1 VRRIGSVESP
11 AALRAGWIG
20 CIAFTAIGGGV
31 FYVFAFQ
38 AREWV
43 PALIALVFVAFG
55 AACLWSSVQRTLE
68 YRRFGALELELGAET
83 LEPGGVLKA
92 RLDLH
97 AHDVPRVRATVVAY
111 EWVSSPGGKASQR
124 RQVER
129 VRSGMVFPVHAGIA
143 EIRMRMPGAQAGG
156 ELDWRLEV
164 HAELPGVD
172 LNRTF
177 ALRVSATATPA
188 PAPAPAPEPEP
199 PAATFEP
206 EASPVAAPLLIA
218 ANLVPLAGVLLWG
231 WRIGDV
237 VILYW
242 IENLVVGAFNV
253 LRILSA
259 APGGSALSGLA
270 GKVFLAGFFTV
281 HYGMFCYGHGVF
293 LAMMFPVHG
302 PDGAKLGIDG
312 VVLEMLREPGLLAAV
327 AALVASHGYSF
338 VRNYLGRGEY
348 RNVDPGRLMGRPYAR
363 IVLVHLYVIVGGI
376 VVQAL
381 KSPVAPLVLFVA
393 MKTAIDYGM
402 HRRERRVLATRR
414 GAR

>member
-1 VRRIGSVESP
+1 MRRIGSVESP
-11 AALRAGWIG
+11 AAVRAGWIG
-20 CIAFTAIGGGV
+20 CIAFTTIGGGV

-43 PALIALVFVAFG
+43 PSLIALVFVAFG
-55 AACLWSSVQRTLE
+55 VACLWGSVQRTLE
-68 YRRFGALELELGAET
+68 YRRFGSLELELGGET
-83 LEPGGVLKA
+83 LEPGGALAAK
-92 RLDLH
+92 LDLH
-97 AHDVPRVRATVVAY
+97 AQDVPRIRATVVAY
-111 EWVSSPGGKASQR
+111 EWVSSGSGKANQR

-129 VRSGMVFPVHAGIA
+129 ARSGMVFPVRAGIA
-143 EIRMRMPGAQAGG
+143 EIRMRVPRAQAEGPL
-156 ELDWRLEV
+156 EWRLEV
-164 HAELPGVD
+164 HAALPGVD

-177 ALRVSATATPA
+177 ALPVSGAA
-188 PAPAPAPEPEP
+188 APAPEPAPEP
-199 PAATFEP
+199 DPTAAPLEP
-206 EASPVAAPLLIA
+206 EAAPVAAPLLIV

-302 PDGAKLGIDG
+302 PGGEKLGIDG
-312 VVLEMLREPGLLAAV
+312 VVLDMLREPGLLAAV

-338 VRNYLGRGEY
+338 VRNYLGRGEF
-348 RNVDPGRLMGRPYAR
+348 RNVDPGRLMARPYGR
-363 IVLVHLYVIVGGI
+363 IVLVHVYVIAGGFL
-376 VVQAL
+376 VQAL
-381 KSPVAPLVLFVA
+381 ASPVAPLALFVA
-393 MKTAIDYGM
+393 MKTAIDYAM
-402 HRRERRVLATRR
+402 HRRERRVLATRP

>member
-1 VRRIGSVESP
+1 MHRIASVESP
-11 AALRAGWIG
+11 GALRAGWIG
-20 CIAFTAIGGGV
+20 CIAFTAIGCVV
-31 FYVFAFQ
+31 FYAFAFQ

-43 PALIALVFVAFG
+43 PSLIALVFIVFG
-55 AACLWSSVQRTLE
+55 AACLWVSVQRTLE
-68 YRRFGALELELGAET
+68 YRRFGALELELEGESLDQGGT
-83 LEPGGVLKA
+83 LQA

-111 EWVSSPGGKASQR
+111 EWVESVSGKSKQR

-129 VRSGMVFPVHAGIA
+129 ARSGMVFPVRAGIA
-143 EIRMRMPGAQAGG
+143 EIRMRVPRAQAEG

-177 ALRVSATATPA
+177 VLPVAGAA
-188 PAPAPAPEPEP
+188 APAPEPAP
-199 PAATFEP
+199 APPQPAAPIEP
-206 EASPVAAPLLIA
+206 EASPVAAPLLIV
-218 ANLVPLAGVLLWG
+218 ANLVPLAGVLLWD

-242 IENLVVGAFNV
+242 IENLVIGAFNV
-253 LRILSA
+253 LRILFAS
-259 APGGSALSGLA
+259 PRGSRLA
-270 GKVFLAGFFTV
+270 GQVGKIFLAGFFTV

-293 LAMMFPVHG
+293 LALMFPVHG
-302 PDGAKLGIDG
+302 PGGEKLGIDG
-312 VVLEMLREPGLLAAV
+312 VVLDMLREPGLLAAV

-338 VRNYLGRGEY
+338 VRNYLGRGEH
-348 RNVDPGRLMGRPYAR
+348 RNVDPGRLMGRPYGR

-376 VVQAL
+376 LVQAL
-381 KSPVAPLVLFVA
+381 ASPVAPLVLFVA
-393 MKTAIDYGM
+393 LKTAIDYLM
-402 HRRERRVLATRR
+402 HRRERRVLATRP

>member
-1 VRRIGSVESP
+1 MRRIASVESP
-11 AALRAGWIG
+11 AAVRAGWIF
-20 CIAFTAIGGGV
+20 CVLFTAVGCGV
-31 FYVFAFQ
+31 FYAFAIRAQ
-38 AREWV
+38 AWLPSLV
-43 PALIALVFVAFG
+43 ALVFVAAG
-55 AACLWSSVQRTLE
+55 VACLWNSVQKTLE
-68 YRRFGALELELGAET
+68 YRRFGALELELGSEP
-83 LEPGGVLKA
+83 LEEGGALAA

-97 AHDVPRVRATVVAY
+97 AHDVPRVRAAVVAR
-111 EWVSSPGGKASQR
+111 EWVSSRSGKANQR

-129 VRSGMVFPVHAGIA
+129 ARSEMVFPVRAGVA
-143 EIRMRMPGAQAGG
+143 EIRMRVPRAEAGG

-177 ALRVSATATPA
+177 ALPVSAAAA
-188 PAPAPAPEPEP
+188 PAPEPAAEPEP
-199 PAATFEP
+199 PAAPAEP
-206 EASPVAAPLLIA
+206 EATPVAAPLLVV

-242 IENLVVGAFNV
+242 MENLVIGAFNV
-253 LRILSA
+253 LRIVFA
-259 APGGSALSGLA
+259 APGRARLA
-270 GKVFLAGFFTV
+270 GWVGKLFLAAFFTV

-293 LAMMFPVHG
+293 LAMMFPVQG
-302 PDGAKLGIDG
+302 PGGVKLGIDG
-312 VVLEMLREPGLLAAV
+312 IVLEMLREPGLLAAV

-348 RNVDPGRLMGRPYAR
+348 RNADPGRLMGRPYGR
-363 IVLVHLYVIVGGI
+363 IVLVHLYVIAGGFL
-376 VVQAL
+376 VQAL

-402 HRRERRVLATRR
+402 HRRERKVLATRR